1 MALSRVAC
9 GSLARLIHSAAL
21 CTHTVLPFYTAGE
34 PGLWPQLVLTAGTS
48 VQQAT
53 LLASIKSSSFIC
65 TGFLELSVNSE
76 PLAKKRNRKGS
87 QQDFKTSCTKEK

>member
-1 MALSRVAC
+1 MTTRLDKRILGGGITMALSRVAC
-9 GSLARLIHSAAL
+9 GSLARLVHSAAL

-53 LLASIKSSSFIC
+53 LLASKVL
-65 TGFLELSVNSE
+65 FLRLHWVFR
-76 PLAKKRNRKGS
+76 AV
-87 QQDFKTSCTKEK
+87 C